1 MIKIDV
7 GDILTLKKP
16 HPCGSYEWE
25 VLRIGQDLRLKCVG
39 CNHQMM
45 IARKSI
51 EKSIKSQEKGKD
63 IYDGPYILPANRYA
77 DTFLSVSY
85 RPLEIRKHSPAS
97 TILDNLALGF
107 AYELSSSKSIDVVFI
122 IFSPLS
128 IILLDLEVRIKHSNL
143 F

>member
-16 HPCGSYEWE
+16 HPCGSYKWE

-51 EKSIKSQEKGKD
+51 EKSI
-63 IYDGPYILPANRYA
+63 
-77 DTFLSVSY
+77 
-85 RPLEIRKHSPAS
+85 
-97 TILDNLALGF
+97 
-107 AYELSSSKSIDVVFI
+107 
-122 IFSPLS
+122 
-128 IILLDLEVRIKHSNL
+128 
-143 F
+143 

>member
-16 HPCGSYEWE
+16 HPCGSYKWE

-51 EKSIKSQEKGKD
+51 EKSIKSQEKGK
-63 IYDGPYILPANRYA
+63 
-77 DTFLSVSY
+77 
-85 RPLEIRKHSPAS
+85 EIQ
-97 TILDNLALGF
+97 
-107 AYELSSSKSIDVVFI
+107 
-122 IFSPLS
+122 
-128 IILLDLEVRIKHSNL
+128 
-143 F
+143 